1 MVSEE
6 SLLPGGDSVVNDEIA
21 GAAVSARPGPSE
33 AREEAVSCQSCRCG
47 RQAWSKT
54 YGRS

>member
-6 SLLPGGDSVVNDEIA
+6 SLLPGGDSAVNDEIA

-33 AREEAVSCQSCRCG
+33 AREEAASCQSCRCG
-47 RQAWSKT
+47 RQA
-54 YGRS
+54 